1 MSAISLSGQLGITT
15 LIINA
20 GPVVKLVL
28 LILFLLSVICWGVI
42 ILKVKTVRKAKKDS
56 EEFLNI
62 FWEMKHLDSVSSAAR
77 DFESCPVAKVFRA
90 GHMELL
96 KAARKNV
103 GEESR
108 FSATR
113 VEMIERA
120 MRREESAS
128 MAGLERHLNIL
139 ATTGSAAP
147 FIGLFGTVWGIM
159 NSFQH
164 IGAMGSASLAIV
176 APGVSEALIAT
187 AMGLAAAIPAVI
199 AYNTFVEHLR
209 QLSQETDNLILEFL
223 NISERGLRKQANEDK
238 S

>member
-42 ILKVKTVRKAKKDS
+42 ILKVRTVRKARRDS
-56 EEFLNI
+56 EGFLKL
-62 FWEMKHLDSVSSAAR
+62 FWEIKSLDSAASAAR
-77 DFESCPVAKVFRA
+77 DFKSCPAAKVFRA

-96 KAARKNV
+96 KVTRGKG
-103 GEESR
+103 GEEGR

-147 FIGLFGTVWGIM
+147 FIGRFGTVWGIM

-164 IGAMGSASLAIV
+164 IGATGSASLAIV

-187 AMGLAAAIPAVI
+187 AIGLAAAIPAVI

>member
-1 MSAISLSGQLGITT
+1 
-15 LIINA
+15 
-20 GPVVKLVL
+20 
-28 LILFLLSVICWGVI
+28 
-42 ILKVKTVRKAKKDS
+42 
-56 EEFLNI
+56 
-62 FWEMKHLDSVSSAAR
+62 LDSVSSAAR
-77 DFESCPVAKVFRA
+77 DFESCPAAKVFRA

-96 KAARKNV
+96 KAARENV
-103 GEESR
+103 GEEGR

-120 MRREESAS
+120 MRREETAS

-199 AYNTFVEHLR
+199 AYNTFLEHLR
-209 QLSQETDNLILEFL
+209 QLSQQTDSLILEFL

>member
-1 MSAISLSGQLGITT
+1 M
-15 LIINA
+15 NA

-28 LILFLLSVICWGVI
+28 LILFLLSVICWGII
-42 ILKVKTVRKAKKDS
+42 ILKAKTVRKARRDS
-56 EEFLNI
+56 EDFLNI
-62 FWEMKHLDSVSSAAR
+62 FWETKRLDSVSSAAR
-77 DFESCPVAKVFRA
+77 DFENCPAAKVFRA

-96 KAARKNV
+96 KAAREKEV
-103 GEESR
+103 EEGR

-113 VEMIERA
+113 VEMIERT

-199 AYNTFVEHLR
+199 AYNTFLEHLR
-209 QLSQETDNLILEFL
+209 LLSQQTDNLILEFL
-223 NISERGLRKQANEDK
+223 NISERGLRKQTNEDK